1 MLGHT
6 EKAMAANDPD
16 PSRRW
21 PAARLV
27 LVTDDPHETQDGD
40 SDDGG
45 AELRTGRISRTA
57 EAGGMVAGQSLK
69 WAGTRAANL
78 VRGEER
84 SKQKTDD
91 RAAAMAI
98 GLAKQLGT
106 MKGAAMKIG
115 QVLSTIEMPGLSEEG
130 QAEFRKALADLRDN
144 APKFSF
150 DDVRKVIEG
159 DLGGKVSDHFAEF
172 DREAFA
178 AASIGQVH
186 RARTHDGADVAVKVQ
201 YPGIAEAVEVDLR
214 NLHLILR
221 LAKRMAPGLDIKA
234 VGGEIRERISEE
246 LDYELEAQ
254 SHRQLERAFR
264 GHPFAVVPHVHTDLS
279 TRRVLVSDFIEG
291 TGFEAVRQMDDAA
304 RDSFGEA
311 VFRFFVSCRERTKM
325 VLGDPHPGNYLLMGD
340 GRVGFLDF
348 GLVRRVPAEHMERER
363 ALARAISDRRAD
375 DVHAIASEL
384 GYLPEPDEF
393 DPESL
398 LEQVWGGSRW
408 ISEPGFRR
416 LDPGFARELMEVSGS
431 PRSPHYEQLRRQ
443 TLPAASL
450 LMRRQ
455 EGLILVVLAELRA
468 GADWGRIAREYS
480 SGEPPST
487 RMGEAEAAFW
497 DRT

>member
-1 MLGHT
+1 MLV
-6 EKAMAANDPD
+6 A
-16 PSRRW
+16 
-21 PAARLV
+21 
-27 LVTDDPHETQDGD
+27 DDPHETQDGD
-40 SDDGG
+40 SEDGS
-45 AELRTGRISRTA
+45 AELRTGRFSRTA

-144 APKFSF
+144 APKFSY
-150 DDVRKVIEG
+150 DDIRKVIEG
-159 DLGGKVSDHFAEF
+159 DLGGRVSDHFAEF

-221 LAKRMAPGLDIKA
+221 LAKRMAPGLDVKA

-264 GHPFAVVPHVHTDLS
+264 GHPFAVVPHVHTEPQHPPRSRQRLH
-279 TRRVLVSDFIEG
+279 RG
-291 TGFEAVRQMDDAA
+291 HGFEAVRQMDEAA
-304 RDSFGEA
+304 RDSFGES
-311 VFRFFVSCRERTKM
+311 VFRFFVSCRERTNM
-325 VLGDPHPGNYLLMGD
+325 VLGDPAPRQLPAD
-340 GRVGFLDF
+340 ARRP
-348 GLVRRVPAEHMERER
+348 RRVPR
-363 ALARAISDRRAD
+363 
-375 DVHAIASEL
+375 
-384 GYLPEPDEF
+384 
-393 DPESL
+393 
-398 LEQVWGGSRW
+398 
-408 ISEPGFRR
+408 
-416 LDPGFARELMEVSGS
+416 
-431 PRSPHYEQLRRQ
+431 
-443 TLPAASL
+443 
-450 LMRRQ
+450 
-455 EGLILVVLAELRA
+455 LRA
-468 GADWGRIAREYS
+468 GAPRAGRAH
-480 SGEPPST
+480 G
-487 RMGEAEAAFW
+487 A
-497 DRT
+497 